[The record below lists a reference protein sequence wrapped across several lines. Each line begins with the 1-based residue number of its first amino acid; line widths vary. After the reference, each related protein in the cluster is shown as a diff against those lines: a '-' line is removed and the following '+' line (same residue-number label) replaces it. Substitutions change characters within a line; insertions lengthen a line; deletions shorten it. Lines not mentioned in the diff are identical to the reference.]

1 MDNKAVTQRSSPFW
15 GIFCILLC
23 IHFYRYLALARELNP
38 VAALEQAGASI
49 NVTATFGSVYS
60 IEIGSD
66 LTDDDL
72 KHLQRI
78 TSLKELELDSRHI
91 TDAGLVHLQGLS
103 RLKTLFLQR
112 TRVTEAGIA
121 ELQKALPNCEIDY

>member
-15 GIFCILLC
+15 CIFCILLC
-23 IHFYRYLALARELNP
+23 IHFYRYLALAWELNP

-60 IEIGSD
+60 IESGSD

-78 TSLKELELDSRHI
+78 TSLTELELDSRHI

-103 RLKTLFLQR
+103 RLKTVSLR
-112 TRVTEAGIA
+112 STRVTEAGSA
-121 ELQKALPNCEIDY
+121 ELQKALPDCEIDY